1 MSIIQFLQILHD
13 SEFGTSVRE
22 SLYLFPLL
30 EGVHLIG
37 LALSVGLIIAT
48 DLRLIGVFLK
58 QVPVSDVLHN
68 LRPYVLVGFA
78 LTFVTGIILLWAEGP
93 RIWEIPVFPLKLA
106 LIVIAGFNA
115 LWFEFKFGKTAHVW
129 GQEAQFPTGA
139 KLAGWVSLV
148 SWTGVVIL
156 GRLIPYLE
164 TTQYTF

>member
-1 MSIIQFLQILHD
+1 MTIIQFLQTLHD

-58 QVPVSDVLHN
+58 QVPVRDVLHH

-78 LTFVTGIILLWAEGP
+78 LTFITGIVLLWAEGP

-106 LIVIAGFNA
+106 LIVVAGINA
-115 LWFEFKFGKTAHVW
+115 LWFEFKFGRSAHIW
-129 GQEAQFPTGA
+129 GEQAQFPTGA
-139 KLAGWVSLV
+139 KVAGWISLV
-148 SWTGVVIL
+148 SWTAVVIL

-164 TTQYTF
+164 AN

>member
-1 MSIIQFLQILHD
+1 MSIIEFLQILHD
-13 SEFGTSVRE
+13 SDIGTGVRE

-58 QVPVSDVLHN
+58 QVPVSDVLHQ
-68 LRPYVLVGFA
+68 LRPYVLTGFA
-78 LTFVTGIILLWAEGP
+78 LTFITGIVLLWAEGP

-106 LIVIAGFNA
+106 LIVVAGINA
-115 LWFEFKFGKTAHVW
+115 LWFELKFGKTVHVW
-129 GQEAQFPTGA
+129 GTEAQFPTGA
-139 KLAGWVSLV
+139 RLAGWISLV
-148 SWTGVVIL
+148 SWSAVVIL

-164 TTQYTF
+164 AN

>member
-30 EGVHLIG
+30 EGIHLIG
-37 LALSVGLIIAT
+37 LALSVGLIVAT

-58 QVPVSDVLHN
+58 QVPVSEVLHN
-68 LRPYVLVGFA
+68 LRPYVLTGFA
-78 LTFVTGIILLWAEGP
+78 LTFVTGIVLLWAEGP

-106 LIVIAGFNA
+106 LIVVAGINA
-115 LWFEFKFGKTAHVW
+115 LWFEFKFGNTVHAW
-129 GQEAQFPTGA
+129 GAQAQFPIGA
-139 KLAGWVSLV
+139 KVAGWVSLL
-148 SWTGVVIL
+148 SWTAVVIL

-164 TTQYTF
+164 AN